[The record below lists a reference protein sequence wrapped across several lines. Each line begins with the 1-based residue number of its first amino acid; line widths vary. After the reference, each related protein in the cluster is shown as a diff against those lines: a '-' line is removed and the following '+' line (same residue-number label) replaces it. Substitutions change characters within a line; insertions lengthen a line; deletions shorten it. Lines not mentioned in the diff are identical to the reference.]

1 MPKSEETYK
10 HQEMKNEPRE
20 SQMVVVSDLINQIGS
35 MSRN

>member
-10 HQEMKNEPRE
+10 HQEMKNEPRK
-20 SQMVVVSDLINQIGS
+20 SQIVVVSDLINKIGT